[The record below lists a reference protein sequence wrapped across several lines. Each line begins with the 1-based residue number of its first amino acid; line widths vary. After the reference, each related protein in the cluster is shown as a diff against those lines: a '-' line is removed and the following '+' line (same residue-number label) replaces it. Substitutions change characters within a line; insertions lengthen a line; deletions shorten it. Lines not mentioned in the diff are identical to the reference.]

1 MTALA
6 LIAASGQPVLAC
18 MPVTYVKQAGETDDA
33 LKARIAADQEAARRY
48 QTLPARDRAAIDQA
62 RWWDLYP
69 QVYVAR
75 VERISV
81 KGRIYPAPHKPAP
94 KRSGILPPLPP
105 VPVPPP
111 LFTLDGHK
119 AWLRPIARLKGE
131 EVLPLPGWQ
140 EVGGQTS
147 CGGPPDGVLGYT
159 FPGEIVIVF
168 ADEGSLFGLAPA
180 DAAEPRL
187 LASLRREGLAP
198 RPHR

>member
-1 MTALA
+1 
-6 LIAASGQPVLAC
+6 

-33 LKARIAADQEAARRY
+33 LKARITADQEAARRY
-48 QTLPARDRAAIDQA
+48 QALPARDRAAMDQA

-81 KGRIYPAPHKPAP
+81 KGRIYPAPDRPALRISDRQRGGAVP
-94 KRSGILPPLPP
+94 PP
-105 VPVPPP
+105 VPVAPPP
-111 LFTLDGHK
+111 LFTPDGHK

-131 EVLPLPGWQ
+131 EAPPLPGWQ
-140 EVGGQTS
+140 DVGGRTS

-159 FPGEIVIVF
+159 FPDETVIVF